1 MRNKSSNFLKLEEN
15 LRDSFIVNQQVI
27 LLGENQETEPV
38 QVKNKLLHAPL
49 LHTPVHDH
57 AAVPGQAGAETSGR
71 HKSLPGWEA
80 EGMAAS

>member
-38 QVKNKLLHAPL
+38 QVKNKLLHAP
-49 LHTPVHDH
+49 VHDH

-71 HKSLPGWEA
+71 HKSLPGREA